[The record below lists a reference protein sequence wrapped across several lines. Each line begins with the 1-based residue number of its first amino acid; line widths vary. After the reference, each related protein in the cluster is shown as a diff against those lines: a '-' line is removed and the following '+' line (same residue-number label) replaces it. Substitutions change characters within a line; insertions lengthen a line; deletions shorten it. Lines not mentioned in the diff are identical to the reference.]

1 MGILKD
7 IWQTIFGKSK
17 KKETYDTNAFNL
29 SEKGGLI
36 SESQMKVVH
45 KKEKSNSELFC
56 KPNFDSSS
64 YDAPEVHESV
74 IVVEPS
80 VISDVEPKTVP
91 ADDLINEN
99 IITVPTNKKNAL
111 VGLKTKIKIGQYFEE
126 FGSLDEL
133 TCEQK
138 FKVKS
143 LRNIVSELRKDG
155 FKFETEN
162 IELHNELGEKNN
174 VLNYKFIK

>member
-17 KKETYDTNAFNL
+17 KKETYDTNAFDL

-36 SESQMKVVH
+36 SKLQMKVVH
-45 KKEKSNSELFC
+45 KKEKSSSELFC
-56 KPNFDSSS
+56 KPNFDSSN
-64 YDAPEVHESV
+64 YDAPEVHQSV
-74 IVVEPS
+74 MVVEPS
-80 VISDVEPKTVP
+80 VISDIEPKIIS
-91 ADDLINEN
+91 ADGNNVTI
-99 IITVPTNKKNAL
+99 PTKKKNAL